1 MGGMAP
7 VWEQQAAV
15 GDASLTMTNG
25 FAGAY
30 GATSIFLTF
39 ILLCKSFSKL
49 ITIVMTCEKILVDNF
64 LRSIFLYVFY
74 FSNGQIPGFVGRCVV

>member
-1 MGGMAP
+1 MGGVAP

-15 GDASLTMTNG
+15 GDAPLTKTNG
-25 FAGAY
+25 FAGAH

-39 ILLCKSFSKL
+39 ILLCKSFFKL

-64 LRSIFLYVFY
+64 LCSFFLDVFLLLTGK
-74 FSNGQIPGFVGRCVV
+74 FLASLGDA